1 MSKISNSDIAMQ
13 MSDPLLQRA
22 FPSGARDTT
31 INMVEVGPSFG
42 GILPQEGVDDTG
54 EVEDTVSGG
63 GQLEGIHLLEG
74 SLVVENMGPGL
85 LMEDIQVLEDLEAQ
99 VDSGA
104 LEDILVVEQEDSLKL
119 EEGIR

>member
-1 MSKISNSDIAMQ
+1 MQ

-54 EVEDTVSGG
+54 EVEGTVSGG
-63 GQLEGIHLLEG
+63 GLLLEGIHLLEG
-74 SLVVENMGPGL
+74 FLAVENMGPGL
-85 LMEDIQVLEDLEAQ
+85 LMEDIQVLEDIEAQ

-119 EEGIR
+119 EGGFR

>member
-1 MSKISNSDIAMQ
+1 
-13 MSDPLLQRA
+13 
-22 FPSGARDTT
+22 
-31 INMVEVGPSFG
+31 MVEVGPSFG
-42 GILPQEGVDDTG
+42 GNLPQEGVDDTE

-85 LMEDIQVLEDLEAQ
+85 LMEDIHVLEDIEAQ

-104 LEDILVVEQEDSLKL
+104 LGDILVVEQEDSLKL

>member
-1 MSKISNSDIAMQ
+1 MQ

-54 EVEDTVSGG
+54 EVEGTVSGG

-74 SLVVENMGPGL
+74 FLAVENMGPGL

-104 LEDILVVEQEDSLKL
+104 LGDILVVEQVDSLKL

>member
-54 EVEDTVSGG
+54 EVEDTEPGG

-85 LMEDIQVLEDLEAQ
+85 LMEDIQVLEDIGEQ